1 MCDSLLQCYINR
13 LYGDTVMWYKLFEDT
28 YVNRTL
34 SPNYLDLCSEDMVKE
49 REVLWRYSYYLAS
62 HCIEERDPV
71 LFRERLTAFD
81 AVKDNY
87 SELTAAIN
95 EDLKVSIGSMLH
107 DIEARTQTLFL
118 LLDDLEVLFKRV
130 FTLTAVDSI
139 DDKYNSGTYNV
150 LVTLFKFMDGS
161 VGLKEDEIDNV
172 KAIRGALALC
182 HKELLYKSV
191 EVFAEDII
199 HFLSLLKVRDN
210 ASPTGSKS
218 FYDICHMLVY
228 MYMSDSQDK
237 REKCYARL
245 TERMVNEYLWL
256 DVPFKCVF
264 GERNGILLLKLILKF
279 MRSQGNSNTVGMVY
293 VPESY
298 EAAKLYYLSN
308 NFMEFSN
315 NKDFCYSGY
324 VQDVCSLYN
333 IDDRTTECDLVY
345 QILLHVKLCNEHA
358 GTKALSYEDRR
369 DGLNHLRKLMCSGE
383 IARLLN
389 LEM

>member
-1 MCDSLLQCYINR
+1 MSDSLLQCYINR
-13 LYGDTVMWYKLFEDT
+13 LYCDTVMWYKLFEDN

-34 SPNYLDLCSEDMVKE
+34 SPNYLDLCSEDVEKE

-62 HCIEERDPV
+62 HCIEKRDSV
-71 LFRERLTAFD
+71 LFRERLTAFNT
-81 AVKDNY
+81 VKDNY

-95 EDLKVSIGSMLH
+95 GDLEISIGSMLQ
-107 DIEARTQTLFL
+107 DIEASTQTLFL
-118 LLDDLEVLFKRV
+118 LLDDLEVIFKRV
-130 FTLTAVDSI
+130 FTLTAVDSA
-139 DDKYNSGTYNV
+139 DDKHNSGTYNV
-150 LVTLFKFMDGS
+150 LAALFKFMDGS

-172 KAIRGALALC
+172 KVIRGALALC
-182 HKELLYKSV
+182 SKELLYKSV
-191 EVFAEDII
+191 EVFAEDIM

-218 FYDICHMLVY
+218 FYDMCHMLVY

-256 DVPFKCVF
+256 DIPFKRVF
-264 GERNGILLLKLILKF
+264 GERNGILLLKLVLQFI
-279 MRSQGNSNTVGMVY
+279 RSQGKNNTAGMVY

-298 EAAKLYYLSN
+298 VAAKLYCLSN
-308 NFMEFSN
+308 SPVEFSN
-315 NKDFCYSGY
+315 NKDFCYNGY
-324 VQDVCSLYN
+324 MQDMYPACNASKY
-333 IDDRTTECDLVY
+333 ISECDLVY
-345 QILLHVKLCNEHA
+345 QILLHIKLCNEHA

-369 DGLNHLRKLMCSGE
+369 NGLNHLCKLMYSGE